1 MYQTGILG
9 FASHKTFEDTTYD
22 EICQAFLRRSK
33 KVMSNREAAMMKI
46 EQDKNKK
53 NKSGNQ
59 RMTYM
64 KQDNWRQEIISLNEG
79 CKTFHFSTP
88 IFIEVIDINISLVV
102 EFLRWWVLKSKMFG
116 QKSIYSKETIVF

>member
-1 MYQTGILG
+1 
-9 FASHKTFEDTTYD
+9 
-22 EICQAFLRRSK
+22 
-33 KVMSNREAAMMKI
+33 MSNREAAMMKI

-88 IFIEVIDINISLVV
+88 VFTEVIDNLDRAHFFNTSPTHCLI
-102 EFLRWWVLKSKMFG
+102 FLAIL
-116 QKSIYSKETIVF
+116 